1 MSLPLSCLLVTSVN
15 CAKAAEPT
23 QVSFGGGA
31 DFCGPRNRV
40 LDGVFGFPC
49 LPHRMG
55 QFGVVRRGQASRL
68 TCGRYFQPYS
78 LDGSSDAAF
87 RCMYCSNLL

>member
-31 DFCGPRNRV
+31 DLWAQKPRVRWGV
-40 LDGVFGFPC
+40 RIPLPAPQDGAVWG
-49 LPHRMG
+49 RTTW
-55 QFGVVRRGQASRL
+55 AS
-68 TCGRYFQPYS
+68 Q
-78 LDGSSDAAF
+78 
-87 RCMYCSNLL
+87 